1 MPVVTLILTRSPLEE
16 FLWMSRDEYRETENL
31 SDTEKA
37 ALYEVKR
44 PHNKTG
50 HVTHLSGRW
59 GSLAVV
65 TGPKITKA
73 AFASFSSP
81 LSRLPVVGPAIGTA
95 HMLGQVAGLVGGT
108 LAGATTQTVAL
119 AGRLLE
125 LTTDGSGPVTA
136 AKEYTS
142 MERFRSNT
150 GQLGGKGFVMLH
162 PQATPYGLTVEHGN
176 SVVKT
181 LRTGHSGN
189 CLRVHGG
196 KAGAEQGILIHE
208 APTIDYLIGCISPRP
223 KGHKTPMK
231 NVSGNPSAVSMQEIF
246 DAIGKSSSPRR
257 SSLFVMDW

>member
-1 MPVVTLILTRSPLEE
+1 MPVVTLILTRYPLEE
-16 FLWMSRDEYRETENL
+16 FLWMSSNEYLETETLNEA
-31 SDTEKA
+31 EKA

-44 PHNKTG
+44 SHHKVG

-65 TGPKITKA
+65 TGPRITKA

-81 LSRLPVVGPAIGTA
+81 LARLPLVGAPLGTA
-95 HMLGQVAGLVGGT
+95 HMLGQVAGLVAGT

-125 LTTDGSGPVTA
+125 LTTDGSGPITA
-136 AKEYTS
+136 VKEYTS
-142 MERFRSNT
+142 MERYRSDK
-150 GQLGGKGFVMLH
+150 GQLGGHGYVMLH

-196 KAGAEQGILIHE
+196 KAGPEQGILIHE

-223 KGHKTPMK
+223 KGHKTPMQNK
-231 NVSGNPSAVSMQEIF
+231 PGNPSAVAMQEIF
-246 DAIGKSSSPRR
+246 DGIGKSTQPRK

>member
-1 MPVVTLILTRSPLEE
+1 MPVVTLILTRYPLEE
-16 FLWMSRDEYRETENL
+16 FLWMSRDEYRETETL
-31 SDTEKA
+31 SEAEKA

-44 PHNKTG
+44 PHHQVG

-59 GSLAVV
+59 GSLAMV

-81 LSRLPVVGPAIGTA
+81 LAKLPLVGAPLGAA
-95 HMLGQVAGLVGGT
+95 HVLGQVAGLVAGN
-108 LAGATTQTVAL
+108 LAGSTTQTVAL

-136 AKEYTS
+136 VKEYTS
-142 MERFRSNT
+142 MERYRSDK
-150 GQLGGKGFVMLH
+150 GQLGGKGYVMLH
-162 PQATPYGLTVEHGN
+162 PQAIPYGLTVEHGN

-181 LRTGHSGN
+181 LRKGHSGN

-196 KAGAEQGILIHE
+196 KVGPEQGILIHE

-223 KGHKTPMK
+223 KGNKSPMK
-231 NVSGNPSAVSMQEIF
+231 NEPGNASGVAMQEIF
-246 DAIGKSSSPRR
+246 DAIGKSTQPRK